1 MYSDLLFEY
10 FQIFES
16 PTKDTVY
23 ILFIILLLKYLLYFI
38 IILQD
43 EGLNREGKFSFFG

>member
-38 IILQD
+38 YYYFARRGV
-43 EGLNREGKFSFFG
+43 E